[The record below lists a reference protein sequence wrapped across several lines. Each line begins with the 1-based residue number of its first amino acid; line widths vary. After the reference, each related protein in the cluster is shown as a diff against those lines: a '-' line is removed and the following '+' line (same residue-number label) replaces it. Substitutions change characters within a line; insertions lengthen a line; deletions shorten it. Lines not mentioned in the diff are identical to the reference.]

1 MSSGDFS
8 GLLMPRLVG
17 ARRAYRE
24 WRVTDVSCGLTSLWN
39 PTYWPTAVHHAV
51 CRVPTGL
58 FTDVKSPPHP
68 VSEAPVYHCTCG
80 VYAYWEPDADSYVSG
95 QVVTGVVEVH
105 GRCVVGTRG
114 VRAQTATVVALAP
127 TTAETAALSTGPVPY
142 RTSKRTPVVWR
153 DLAHALATRYPTVRL
168 YESAEQMW
176 AEWPPQPVRLPT
188 EEADDVVA

>member
-80 VYAYWEPDADSYVSG
+80 VYAYWEPDAD
-95 QVVTGVVEVH
+95 
-105 GRCVVGTRG
+105 
-114 VRAQTATVVALAP
+114 
-127 TTAETAALSTGPVPY
+127 
-142 RTSKRTPVVWR
+142 
-153 DLAHALATRYPTVRL
+153 LAHALATRYPTVRL